1 MVEVKGF
8 EPPLTSLDRLADS
21 GHHCQS
27 CGQKLPISGQQVET
41 TNEPDD
47 ATGTFD
53 VASRALVGHSGS
65 TIEAQQKQEKA
76 LEMLQVPEEL
86 KRILHVWPSVS
97 ESVRQAIQLILFSV
111 HRHEKGNP

>member
-8 EPPLTSLDRLADS
+8 EPPLTSSDRLADS
-21 GHHCQS
+21 GLSCQS

-65 TIEAQQKQEKA
+65 TIRAQSDSSVEPEHFHFEKELSQIVKSWHLLA
-76 LEMLQVPEEL
+76 DSVQVAIS
-86 KRILHVWPSVS
+86 RIVDSWL
-97 ESVRQAIQLILFSV
+97 
-111 HRHEKGNP
+111 